1 MRAPARPV
9 RENSGGRPGAPM
21 RVCRPLARLMKV
33 GAGCGEGVRR
43 EDLENSACGGVQV
56 PPYERQGRGDPSP
69 SAPPPGAIAT
79 TVHYPGTSRE
89 KNQVQ
94 TIPQPAAPAPIS
106 TGYHD
111 DCPRPWGRGRRPEA
125 GRGGGYEYRDPV
137 RQGRGDP
144 PIAISTT
151 VRCPGT
157 SPVITR
163 VSDHRAAD
171 R

>member
-1 MRAPARPV
+1 MRA
-9 RENSGGRPGAPM
+9 
-21 RVCRPLARLMKV
+21 CRPLARLMKV